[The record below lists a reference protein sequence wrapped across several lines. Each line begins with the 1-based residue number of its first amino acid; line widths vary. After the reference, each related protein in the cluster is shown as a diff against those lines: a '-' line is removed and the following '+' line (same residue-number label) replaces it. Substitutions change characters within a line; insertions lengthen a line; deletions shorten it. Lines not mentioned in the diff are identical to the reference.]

1 MSITLY
7 TAPECIRCKIVK
19 AFLAER
25 DIPYATVDF
34 KADAQEFN
42 AFYRANRKA
51 IYRNPEGVEF
61 PLFNDGQ
68 VIKQGSGEI
77 IAYLLSGHVL
87 EACITRSDL
96 LHGKI
101 GGIYPSQCPDGQEE
115 NLCILV
121 DRLAA
126 GGLEVWLQTDGRK
139 PDLLERLL
147 AIKNVKA
154 VLNAV
159 GGAATTAAVYGG
171 APDTA
176 ALAASIGLV
185 RDIPGGGV
193 RFLAMPLPG
202 ADGQWTWPRRE
213 DARDAAQ
220 MVAEAYGQPTL
231 PYRVEALPPDAAVD
245 LHGLEPLPEQNLLLY
260 RSAARQFLYKAEIG
274 K

>member
-1 MSITLY
+1 MCWKPASPEATCSTARSAASIPRSVP
-7 TAPECIRCKIVK
+7 TARRRISV
-19 AFLAER
+19 FWGTGWL
-25 DIPYATVDF
+25 
-34 KADAQEFN
+34 
-42 AFYRANRKA
+42 RAA
-51 IYRNPEGVEF
+51 
-61 PLFNDGQ
+61 
-68 VIKQGSGEI
+68 
-77 IAYLLSGHVL
+77 
-87 EACITRSDL
+87 
-96 LHGKI
+96 
-101 GGIYPSQCPDGQEE
+101 
-115 NLCILV
+115 
-121 DRLAA
+121 
-126 GGLEVWLQTDGRK
+126 GRK

-159 GGAATTAAVYGG
+159 GGAAATAAVYGG